1 MMQRHTTRTG
11 WLALGLLLVSSV
23 AVSLERPES
32 TQPAQN
38 YLLFCAGCHGLNAT
52 GVPHKVPAL
61 TKTLPLFIGS
71 EEGRDFL
78 LRVPGVANS
87 ALSDQGLAAVLNW
100 LIATLDTPTAHW
112 DDFVADDVRR
122 ARQTPLM
129 SVAESRR
136 QIVSHLRLSK
146 EIADDVNY

>member
-1 MMQRHTTRTG
+1 MQCLTTRTL
-11 WLALGLLLVSSV
+11 WLALGLLLVSRV
-23 AVSLERPES
+23 AASLERPES

-38 YLLFCAGCHGLNAT
+38 YVLFCAGCHGLNAT

-61 TKTLPLFIGS
+61 AKTLPLFMSS

-100 LIATLDTPTAHW
+100 LIATLDTPTLGWTA
-112 DDFVADDVRR
+112 FVAEDVHR

-129 SVAESRR
+129 SVTQSRR
-136 QIVSHLRLSK
+136 QIISHLPLSTQ
-146 EIADDVNY
+146 IGDAANY